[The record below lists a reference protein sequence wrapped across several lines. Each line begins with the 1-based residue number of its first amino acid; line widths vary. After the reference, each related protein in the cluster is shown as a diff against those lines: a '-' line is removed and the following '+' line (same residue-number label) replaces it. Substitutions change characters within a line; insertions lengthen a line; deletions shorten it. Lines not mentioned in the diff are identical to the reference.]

1 MKKTA
6 VIVSLLLAAFVVGCT
21 TTSPGLASGAG
32 TANAIHGELSCNYLF
47 GIFPMGKDKPEFT
60 IANAA
65 EQANIKHIATVDFK
79 KKSILGVWVT
89 RTIMIT
95 GN

>member
-1 MKKTA
+1 MKKAAILVLLVLA
-6 VIVSLLLAAFVVGCT
+6 VIAVGCT
-21 TTSPGLASGAG
+21 SVSPGLASGAG

-47 GIFPMGKDKPEFT
+47 GVFPMGENKGKFT
-60 IANAA
+60 IAETA
-65 EQANIKHIATVDFK
+65 EQANIKHIATVDYK
-79 KKSILGVWVT
+79 KKSILGIWVT